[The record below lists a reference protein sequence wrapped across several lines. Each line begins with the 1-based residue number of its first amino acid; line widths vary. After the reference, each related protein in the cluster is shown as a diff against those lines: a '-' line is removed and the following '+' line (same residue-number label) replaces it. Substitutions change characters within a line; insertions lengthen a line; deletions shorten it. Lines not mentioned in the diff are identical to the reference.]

1 MDVQSTAGVA
11 HCRAAPWPESGRNSG
26 HVTVLRPARHLL
38 GRVQLE
44 GFPGSSSLIAVTFV
58 GPSLQERASTP
69 LDPELKIITHLIRV
83 TAEVG
88 IQTDPVSIVN
98 FYVALK
104 SKPLAILTGIAQ
116 SGKVALVRILAQA
129 LIGDDLRCQ
138 MMRGMLAGRQT
149 AMWPSPTCKPGST
162 PLCPKSDRRSWAA
175 RECARVYI
183 ACLACIS
190 PAELTGFFSELAC
203 QLQHGQIMQLPSIHL
218 TQPIAYPS
226 NLLLIGTMDTVRLE
240 CRDVDLLTKTI
251 IQWSAVESKLSSGR
265 STTVTPLDH
274 DGEFLLSC
282 IRDESS
288 ARLKLLRILGNAS
301 SIRPML
307 QIADLLERYDAPVPD
322 SVIGETVVY
331 LANAWSKQ
339 GVGLFDRA
347 NSRNVAIAADL
358 AIAQTILP
366 HIGPILRSVA
376 ALYDPLKQALKPFPY
391 SLTLLE
397 NLN

>member
-1 MDVQSTAGVA
+1 MT
-11 HCRAAPWPESGRNSG
+11 
-26 HVTVLRPARHLL
+26 
-38 GRVQLE
+38 
-44 GFPGSSSLIAVTFV
+44 VTFV
-58 GPSLQERASTP
+58 SPSLQERASTP

-129 LIGDDLRCQ
+129 LIGDDPWRCQ
-138 MMRGMLAGRQT
+138 MMSGHAWWAGQTGNVALFTDIQTRLNSDKVLNLIEEAGR
-149 AMWPSPTCKPGST
+149 PEN
-162 PLCPKSDRRSWAA
+162 A
-175 RECARVYI
+175 RRVYI

-218 TQPIAYPS
+218 TEPIAYPS

-240 CRDVDLLTKTI
+240 CRDVNLLNKTTI
-251 IQWSAVESKLSSGR
+251 IQWPAVESELSAGR
-265 STTVTPLDH
+265 PTSVTPLDH

-307 QIADLLERYDAPVPD
+307 QIADLLERYDAPLPD

-376 ALYDPLKQALKPFPY
+376 ALHDPLKQALKPFPY
-391 SLTLLE
+391 SLALLE